1 MESVATKLAGAAGVL
16 AVLWVGVFWLYP
28 SSGRRYGVVDLG
40 PTPSELA
47 DTPPAA
53 VKSEIHRERP
63 VTPPVHPAPSEQ
75 LANDRAPEVVKPS
88 PAPVVTRP
96 TIEAPRFEI
105 YIVKGGD
112 TLEKI
117 AKARLG
123 SSAYAKAI
131 AQANPMKDPHR
142 LKVGDEVRVPLDPSN
157 IQGKVL
163 PEIGKPASESGGA
176 GPGGA
181 GWTEYTAVAGD
192 SLSKISQTVYGSSK
206 HWKLIL
212 DANRKTLPE
221 AEKLRVGMRLML
233 PPKPAE

>member
-1 MESVATKLAGAAGVL
+1 ML

-53 VKSEIHRERP
+53 VRSEIHRERP
-63 VTPPVHPAPSEQ
+63 ATPPVQPAPSEPLPQ
-75 LANDRAPEVVKPS
+75 NKAPEIAKPS
-88 PAPVVTRP
+88 PVPAVNKP
-96 TIEAPRFEI
+96 TVEAPRFET
-105 YIVKGGD
+105 YTVKAGD

-123 SSAYAKAI
+123 SSAYSKAI

-142 LKVGDEVRVPLDPSN
+142 LKVGDEVRIPLDPSN
-157 IQGKVL
+157 IQGRVL
-163 PEIGKPASESGGA
+163 PEVGKPAGESGGGVPA
-176 GPGGA
+176 GGA

-212 DANRKTLPE
+212 DANSKLLPE
-221 AEKLRVGMRLML
+221 AEKLRAGMRLML
-233 PPKPAE
+233 PPKPKE